1 MICKTY
7 NDLSLPEKVQLT
19 GKVIHLL
26 QNNEEICN
34 SIMSIVRSAE
44 NNGLLDN
51 VTILPEQKIETE

>member
-7 NDLSLPEKVQLT
+7 DDLSLPEKVQLV

-26 QNNEEICN
+26 QNDELICN

-44 NNGLLDN
+44 QQGLLDN
-51 VTILPEQKIETE
+51 VTIIPEQNLG